1 MNSVDRAAGGFA
13 IERNPRLRFIIPG
26 VVAVAF
32 LMEQLDQT
40 IIVTAVPQM
49 ARTLDVSPLA
59 LNLAITTYILALA
72 IFIPVSG
79 WFADR
84 FGARRVFVA
93 ALLTFTCGSILCGLA
108 ANFPMLIVTRA
119 LQGVG
124 GAMMTP
130 VGRLILI
137 RSFPRSQ
144 LITAMTY
151 MTLPA
156 ILGPVIG
163 PLLGGV
169 LTTYLSWRWVFYV
182 NIPFGI
188 IGILLALRF
197 IDDSPADATGKFDF
211 PGFLMVGIGFCLL
224 EYGIENVGRPAIPLP
239 AVGLVLFAALALLLG
254 FAVYARHVA
263 APAVDLTLFRQRSFR
278 ISTLFGGLS
287 RIGYNG
293 VPFLLPLMLQVG
305 FGVTPVVS
313 GALTFVS
320 ALTSLAIRPV
330 LIRLLRRLG
339 FKTVLIASAI
349 AGMFVVG
356 AFAFIDAATPYWIT
370 LALIAVF
377 GLCRSSQFMSSNTL
391 SYADVPPE
399 QLSRATSLGGVI
411 QQLSV
416 SFGVSIA
423 AMLLGLVSWGG
434 QPLTTERFHMAFLLG
449 AALPLLGIPGFLFL
463 RPEDGSHVSGHKGK
477 EPTVARPDSNA

>member
-1 MNSVDRAAGGFA
+1 MTSLDEVAGAGGFA
-13 IERNPRLRFIIPG
+13 VERDPRLRFIIPG

-49 ARTLDVSPLA
+49 AQTLAVSPLA
-59 LNLAITTYILALA
+59 MNLAVTTYILALA

-84 FGARRVFVA
+84 FGARRIFML
-93 ALLTFTCGSILCGLA
+93 ALLLFTLGSVLCGLA
-108 ANFPMLIVTRA
+108 ASFPMLIATRA
-119 LQGVG
+119 LQGFG

-169 LTTYLSWRWVFYV
+169 LTTYLSWRWVFFV
-182 NIPFGI
+182 NIPFGA
-188 IGILLALRF
+188 IGILMALRF
-197 IDDSPADATGKFDF
+197 LEDTRSDASAKFDF

-224 EYGIENVGRPAIPLP
+224 EYGIENVGRPTIPVA
-239 AVGLVLFAALALLLG
+239 AVAGVLVAALALLVA
-254 FAVYARHVA
+254 FAVYARRVA
-263 APAVDLTLFRQRSFR
+263 APAVDLTLFRERSFR
-278 ISTLFGGLS
+278 ISTLFGGLC
-287 RIGYNG
+287 RVGYNG

-320 ALTSLAIRPV
+320 AISSIIVRPV
-330 LIRLLRRLG
+330 LTRYLRKVG
-339 FKTVLIASAI
+339 FKGVLIASAI
-349 AGMFVVG
+349 AGFFVVG
-356 AFAFIDAATPYWIT
+356 AFAFINPDTPYWIT
-370 LALIAVF
+370 VALIAAF
-377 GLCRSSQFMSSNTL
+377 GLARSAQFMTSNTL

-423 AMLLGLVSWGG
+423 AMLLGLVTWGD
-434 QPLTTERFHMAFLLG
+434 QPLTTDRFHEVFLL
-449 AALPLLGIPGFLFL
+449 AAIVPLLGIPGFLFL
-463 RPEDGSHVSGHKGK
+463 RPEDGSHVSGHRGK
-477 EPTVARPDSNA
+477 AA